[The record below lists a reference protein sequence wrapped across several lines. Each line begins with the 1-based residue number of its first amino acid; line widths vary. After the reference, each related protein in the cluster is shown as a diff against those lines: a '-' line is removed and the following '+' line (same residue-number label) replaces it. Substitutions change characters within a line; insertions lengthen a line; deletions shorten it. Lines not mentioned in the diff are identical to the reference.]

1 MNTKLSHLFETKQK
15 LIDRVGQHS
24 FLQRCSQKA
33 VSVEELKFFLVQQGI
48 YSGYF
53 TRYLCSMMGN
63 LPKSEYVVRVA
74 DNLCDELGLTQD
86 HSIQHSTTYRE
97 MLASFG
103 LTLEGAK
110 PLEGTR
116 RFIDTMFDHCRDL
129 RAARGLSA
137 LCLGAEALVPSIYSH
152 ILTGFQGCDV
162 PESTLAFFSKHVE
175 CDDGHADVMWEIMLD
190 MATNDPDQI
199 PLMVTAGEALVD
211 ARHAFF
217 TSVEQGFKAMNPSV
231 RDDAE
236 LAVA

>member
-74 DNLCDELGLTQD
+74 DNLCDELGLTHD
-86 HSIQHSTTYRE
+86 HSTQHSTTYRE

-129 RAARGLSA
+129 RMTRKAGPLGPRLVDPGRCRCLL
-137 LCLGAEALVPSIYSH
+137 LCLVPASLWPLWRSRPPMLPPLPPRQMGAMRSPRRQVLRS
-152 ILTGFQGCDV
+152 LRQ
-162 PESTLAFFSKHVE
+162 
-175 CDDGHADVMWEIMLD
+175 
-190 MATNDPDQI
+190 
-199 PLMVTAGEALVD
+199 
-211 ARHAFF
+211 
-217 TSVEQGFKAMNPSV
+217 
-231 RDDAE
+231 
-236 LAVA
+236 